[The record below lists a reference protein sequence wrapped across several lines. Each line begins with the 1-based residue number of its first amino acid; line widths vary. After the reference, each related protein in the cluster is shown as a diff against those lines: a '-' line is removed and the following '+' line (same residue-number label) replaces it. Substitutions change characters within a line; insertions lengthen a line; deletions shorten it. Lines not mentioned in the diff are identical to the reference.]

1 MGLRLIFTDTLSSCA
16 VHGERVC
23 GGVGLLDGF
32 GELIEQGHAR
42 VVVERQGGFGGCS
55 CGGFLIHFLAF
66 QVSLESIQE

>member
-23 GGVGLLDGF
+23 GRIGLLNGF
-32 GELIEQGHAR
+32 SELIEQGHAG
-42 VVVERQGGFGGCS
+42 VIVEGQGGFGGCS
-55 CGGFLIHFLAF
+55 CGGFLIHFLTF